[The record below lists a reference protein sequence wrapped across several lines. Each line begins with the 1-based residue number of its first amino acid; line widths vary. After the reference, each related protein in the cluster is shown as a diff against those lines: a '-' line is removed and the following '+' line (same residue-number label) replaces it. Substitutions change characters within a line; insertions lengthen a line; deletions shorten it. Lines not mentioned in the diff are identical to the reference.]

1 METQESE
8 FLTYDDVA
16 SVIERYGYTIDI
28 MTTENHKVALCKA
41 IGLVFSYNDIT
52 KEITRIDLNGKSIYR
67 LKSSLSIETSLSIK
81 QKYVPLLVPGTYDDV
96 EEMLSTPETDTIMSE
111 DIDQTAKQ

>member
-67 LKSSLSIETSLSIK
+67 LKSSLSIIENACRGMGAFGSNSGGMK
-81 QKYVPLLVPGTYDDV
+81 
-96 EEMLSTPETDTIMSE
+96 M
-111 DIDQTAKQ
+111 